1 MTVWVV
7 GRGVVGERVARLVG
21 ADVVQFHDPRA
32 EPTPVATPGDVAVL
46 AHPVRHAPL
55 AAAFAARGC
64 SVVTV
69 GDHLDDTYD
78 LVELGDAVTEAGAT
92 LVIGAA
98 VTPGL
103 SGLLARWSARQFA
116 SVDEIHVAVH
126 GTAGPAC
133 ARVHHR
139 SLTGRAVSWID
150 GVWEESPGGSGREL
164 CWFPEPVGA
173 HDCYRAEI
181 ASPVLLHQSFPEAS
195 RITARRSA
203 TRRDRG
209 TARLPMLRPP
219 HAEGGVGALRVEVRG
234 VDATGLRRTHIVGMA
249 ELLGTATAATA
260 AAFVGAARA
269 GRLPTGVVLAGDAEL
284 DTVSL
289 LADVAAYGVR
299 IQEFVGA
306 A

>member
-1 MTVWVV
+1 
-7 GRGVVGERVARLVG
+7 
-21 ADVVQFHDPRA
+21 
-32 EPTPVATPGDVAVL
+32 
-46 AHPVRHAPL
+46 
-55 AAAFAARGC
+55 
-64 SVVTV
+64 
-69 GDHLDDTYD
+69 
-78 LVELGDAVTEAGAT
+78 
-92 LVIGAA
+92 
-98 VTPGL
+98 
-103 SGLLARWSARQFA
+103 
-116 SVDEIHVAVH
+116 
-126 GTAGPAC
+126 
-133 ARVHHR
+133 
-139 SLTGRAVSWID
+139 
-150 GVWEESPGGSGREL
+150 
-164 CWFPEPVGA
+164 
-173 HDCYRAEI
+173 
-181 ASPVLLHQSFPEAS
+181 LLHQSFPEAS